1 MLAMLS
7 RVFTT
12 REQLLMLGSAAAICV
27 GGVTYYVA
35 QPNQPKAIV
44 EVREFTIPTPSKAET
59 PAPEPQLPL
68 VTPPAAQPVMIP
80 LNTNPAPV
88 QRRINVSVAGA
99 VTTPG
104 VYEFD
109 DGKRVED
116 AIKAAGG
123 ATEMADISDI
133 NNAAELMDGSA
144 LVIPFAAQQGL
155 RDGKTLVLRNGQQA
169 SALNPPEYTISG
181 WKNTPRK
188 RASSSSGPTDS
199 TPTSSPKS
207 STGLLDLNSAS
218 AQELEALPG
227 IGPTLA
233 NAIIQYRAQQRFTSV
248 DDLNNVPGIGEK
260 RLNDLRPHVSVSSQ

>member
-1 MLAMLS
+1 MLS

-12 REQLLMLGSAAAICV
+12 REQLLMLGSAAAICI
-27 GGVTYYVA
+27 GGVSYYVA
-35 QPNQPKAIV
+35 KPHNPPASV
-44 EVREFTIPTPSKAET
+44 EIREFTIPAPAKPKA
-59 PAPEPQLPL
+59 PAPDLP
-68 VTPPAAQPVMIP
+68 PAAAPAAQPVMIP
-80 LNTNPAPV
+80 VNTNPAPV

-109 DGKRVED
+109 DGERVEN

-123 ATEMADISDI
+123 ATDMADMSDI
-133 NNAAELMDGSA
+133 NKAAELLDGSA

-169 SALNPPEYTISG
+169 SALNPREYTISG
-181 WKNTPRK
+181 WKNAPRK
-188 RASSSSGPTDS
+188 RTTSSNGPTDS

-207 STGLLDLNSAS
+207 STELLDLNAAS

-233 NAIIQYRAQQRFTSV
+233 NAIIQYRAQQRFNSV

>member
-27 GGVTYYVA
+27 GGVTYYIA
-35 QPNQPKAIV
+35 RPDHSEATV
-44 EVREFTIPTPSKAET
+44 EVREFTIH
-59 PAPEPQLPL
+59 APVQEAPKPELSP
-68 VTPPAAQPVMIP
+68 VTPPAVQPVMTP

-88 QRRINVSVAGA
+88 QRRISVSVAGA

-109 DGKRVED
+109 EGERVEH
-116 AIKAAGG
+116 AIKTAGG
-123 ATEMADISDI
+123 ETDMADTSDI
-133 NNAAELMDGSA
+133 NKAAELMDGSA

-169 SALNPPEYTISG
+169 TALNPPEYTISG
-181 WKNTPRK
+181 WKNAARK
-188 RASSSSGPTDS
+188 QPARSSGPNDS
-199 TPTSSPKS
+199 PNASSQKS
-207 STGLLDLNSAS
+207 TTGLLDLNTAS
-218 AQELEALPG
+218 AQELETLPG

-233 NAIIQYRAQQRFTSV
+233 SAIVQYRAQQRFTSV

-260 RLNDLRPHVSVSSQ
+260 RLNDLRPHVSVTRQ

>member
-1 MLAMLS
+1 MLS

-27 GGVTYYVA
+27 GGVTYYIA
-35 QPNQPKAIV
+35 RPHQPKAVV
-44 EVREFTIPTPSKAET
+44 EVREFTIPAPAQTET
-59 PAPEPQLPL
+59 AKPEAPP
-68 VTPPAAQPVMIP
+68 VTPPTVQPVTIP

-88 QRRINVSVAGA
+88 QRRISVSVAGA
-99 VTTPG
+99 VATPG

-109 DGKRVED
+109 DGDRVET

-123 ATEMADISDI
+123 ATELADTSDI
-133 NNAAELMDGSA
+133 NKAADLMDGSA

-169 SALNPPEYTISG
+169 TALNPPEYTISG
-181 WKNTPRK
+181 WKNAPRK
-188 RASSSSGPTDS
+188 RATTSSGPSDS
-199 TPTSSPKS
+199 TPASSLKS

-260 RLNDLRPHVSVSSQ
+260 RLNDLRPHVSVSPQ